1 MLFTIFTTLVATLA
15 HTNSKKKKKKHIQN
29 PQEILEQLNFGTT
42 VCFPNKQ
49 FFSPLVQIYHHRN
62 HPNCKRSNGNWYF
75 TEVKRSLR
83 ENIPATSCQSHF
95 TCNLII
101 RKEE

>member
-1 MLFTIFTTLVATLA
+1 MLFTTLVATLA
-15 HTNSKKKKKKHIQN
+15 HTNSKKKKRKTHS
-29 PQEILEQLNFGTT
+29 ESTGNFGTT

-49 FFSPLVQIYHHRN
+49 FFSPLVQIYLHRN
-62 HPNCKRSNGNWYF
+62 HPNYKRSNGNWYF
-75 TEVKRSLR
+75 TEVKRSLK